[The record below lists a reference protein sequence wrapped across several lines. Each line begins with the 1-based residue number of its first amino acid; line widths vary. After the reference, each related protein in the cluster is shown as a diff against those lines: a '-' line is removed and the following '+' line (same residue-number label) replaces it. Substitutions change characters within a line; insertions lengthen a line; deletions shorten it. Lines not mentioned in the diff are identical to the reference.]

1 VVRADHHVAKLARP
15 QRGSRLVDRE
25 GQHVGGLVAPP
36 VLAVELLDAPGVDQL
51 DREMAVLDARGGK
64 RRQRG

>member
-1 VVRADHHVAKLARP
+1 
-15 QRGSRLVDRE
+15 
-25 GQHVGGLVAPP
+25 

-64 RRQRG
+64 RRQRR